1 MKTLSILRWML
12 ALAVVALLLPPPAP
26 AAAQGATWVIEVND
40 TQDKADFVNNDVC
53 DINYPDLF
61 AECTLRAA
69 IDEANLFSNPD
80 YDDVYIHVPAGTYT
94 LTLPGVN
101 ENGNDTGDLD
111 LRPQNKDIV
120 IEGDSPL
127 TTIIDANSLDRVFD
141 IGFYSGSATHYAVT
155 LRNLTIT
162 GGNLF
167 GQLDGTLSLCGAG
180 IFNEGALR
188 LENVIIEDNHTDF
201 TGALSTG
208 PDGGGIFNGVP
219 GSLLINSTIIRNNS
233 AVRGG
238 GIFSNTTLTMLGS
251 TVSGN
256 SAVSQATE
264 STSSG
269 AILNYGTALIS
280 NSTISG
286 NNSTSTIGGI
296 GAYSPGTLSMENVTL
311 VKNQSLY
318 SPANLWAMST
328 VNIRNSIIAYPQG
341 DFAYNCDGA
350 ASIIST
356 GYNVSDDD
364 TCHLVASGDLNNV
377 DPLLSPL
384 ARLGN
389 TIPPYAPTH
398 GLLSGSPAKDHRPGL
413 CQSFDGGTVTIDQR
427 GENRGDGKCDTGAF
441 EGLAWVVFL
450 PATLR

>member
-1 MKTLSILRWML
+1 MKTLSIFRWML

-69 IDEANLFSNPD
+69 IDEANRFNNSD
-80 YDDVYIHVPAGTYT
+80 YDGVYIHVPAGTYT

-101 ENGNDTGDLD
+101 ENENATGDLD
-111 LRPQNKDIV
+111 LRPQNMGII

-141 IGFYSGSATHYAVT
+141 IGFYSGSATHYPVT

-162 GGNLF
+162 GGNLY
-167 GQLDGTLSLCGAG
+167 GTLNGTLSLCGAG
-180 IFNEGALR
+180 IFNEGALT

-201 TGALSTG
+201 TGAEATG
-208 PDGGGIFNGVP
+208 ADGGGIFNSAP
-219 GSLLINSTIIRNNS
+219 GSLLINSAIIRNNA

-256 SAVSQATE
+256 SAVSQATKA
-264 STSSG
+264 TASG

-286 NNSTSTIGGI
+286 NNSTNTIGGI
-296 GAYSPGTLSMENVTL
+296 GTYGPGTLSMANVTL
-311 VKNQSLY
+311 VKN
-318 SPANLWAMST
+318 SPVNLWAIGT

-341 DFAYNCDGA
+341 VSAYNCDGTNF
-350 ASIIST
+350 ITST
-356 GYNVSDDD
+356 GYNISDDD
-364 TCHLVASGDLNNV
+364 TCNLTASGDLNNV

-389 TIPPYAPTH
+389 TIPPYAATH

-413 CQSFDGGTVTIDQR
+413 CQFFDGGTVTIDQR
-427 GENRGDGKCDTGAF
+427 GVNRGDGKCDTGAF

-450 PATLR
+450 PVTLR